1 MALPKMLSENSTHIN
16 ILLKYTRIL
25 ARSVLLKSLTVL
37 TVTTLMVPSSDDCLD
52 FVTIFTLG
60 PVFY

>member
-1 MALPKMLSENSTHIN
+1 MALPKMLSDNSTHIN

-37 TVTTLMVPSSDDCLD
+37 TVTTLMVPSSDDY